1 MSTNRP
7 VLYLDT
13 CAIIEAH
20 RVGCWRQMVTRYEMH
35 TVAECRDELRSGNA
49 RDSEYI
55 AVDVD
60 QLERDM
66 VIHVLS
72 VGQRIAAGVKSA
84 SFGVLD
90 AGERDLL
97 AWCAAQAQTAI
108 IITTGDRA
116 AIVAACELGLRDNL
130 KPLEEIVAAIGVQ
143 AALKKHY
150 CRVWLAEIC
159 TKCALDNI

>member
-20 RVGCWRQMVTRYEMH
+20 RVGCWRQMVTRYELH

-55 AVDVD
+55 VVDVD
-60 QLERDM
+60 QVERDM
-66 VIHVLS
+66 VIHGLS
-72 VGQRIAAGVKSA
+72 VEQRIAAGVKSA

-97 AWCAAQAQTAI
+97 AWCAAQAPTAM

-116 AIVAACELGLRDNL
+116 AIVAACELGLRENL
-130 KPLEEIVAAIGVQ
+130 QPLEEVTIAIGVH
-143 AALKKHY
+143 ADLKKHY
-150 CRVWLAEIC
+150 RRAWLAEIC
-159 TKCALDNI
+159 TTCALEF

>member
-20 RVGCWRQMVTRYEMH
+20 RVGCWRQMVTRYELH

-55 AVDVD
+55 VVDVD
-60 QLERDM
+60 QVERDM
-66 VIHVLS
+66 VIHGLS
-72 VGQRIAAGVKSA
+72 VEQRIAAGVKSA

-97 AWCAAQAQTAI
+97 AWCAAQAPTAM

-116 AIVAACELGLRDNL
+116 AIVAACELGLRENL
-130 KPLEEIVAAIGVQ
+130 QPLEEITIAIGVH
-143 AALKKHY
+143 ADLKKHY
-150 CRVWLAEIC
+150 RRAWLAEIC
-159 TKCALDNI
+159 TTYALEF